1 MKHPEDALTVELPI
15 TEPAAPKRSSHVETA
30 LRHLTKDRDR
40 LTAKRDD
47 LNKQIEAI
55 DQAIMALRW
64 AMSKT
69 VNKVILL
76 GNLGR
81 DPDIKT
87 TGGGTLVA
95 GFSIATSQRR
105 KDANGNWQDNTE
117 WHSLIAFGRT
127 AEIIRDYV
135 KKGSSVYIEG
145 RLQTRSWDK
154 DGSKQYRTDVVV
166 EELVLLGKSES
177 KSTQTAQ
184 EPIEDPDI
192 PF

>member
-1 MKHPEDALTVELPI
+1 
-15 TEPAAPKRSSHVETA
+15 
-30 LRHLTKDRDR
+30 
-40 LTAKRDD
+40 
-47 LNKQIEAI
+47 
-55 DQAIMALRW
+55 
-64 AMSKT
+64 MSKT